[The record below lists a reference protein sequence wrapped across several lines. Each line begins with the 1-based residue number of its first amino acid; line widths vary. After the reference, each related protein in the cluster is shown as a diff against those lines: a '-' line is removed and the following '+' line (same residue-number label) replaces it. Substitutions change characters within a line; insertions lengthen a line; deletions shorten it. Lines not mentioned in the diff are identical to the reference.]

1 MIPLS
6 LLPRQ
11 CPVCQD
17 HTIIG
22 HGRRSRPAH
31 DDRQERIWVR
41 RGICRCCGKT
51 FTILPDWL
59 VPSAPF
65 SLRCRQQACERIA
78 AGDSGEQAVPHC
90 KAPSLS
96 PDPSTLRRWAQRRL
110 LSICCWVKAGAIG
123 EHFLRSPT
131 IVAWD
136 LNAVCRILSIEASSP

>member
-1 MIPLS
+1 MQNRMVS
-6 LLPRQ
+6 GYLLRD
-11 CPVCQD
+11 VINKLNGIHFTASNEL
-17 HTIIG
+17 HTLG
-22 HGRRSRPAH
+22 ALYESM
-31 DDRQERIWVR
+31 
-41 RGICRCCGKT
+41 
-51 FTILPDWL
+51 
-59 VPSAPF
+59 
-65 SLRCRQQACERIA
+65 LREMRDA

-136 LNAVCRILSIEASSP
+136 LNAVCRILPIEARSP